1 MKYFNDQSQRIVEIA
16 EQLVKRGIVPNERTF
31 CMDIDYTQSI
41 FSQIKAG
48 WRGFPKNKY
57 QNITKVYNV
66 SLDYITRGEGSMFIN
81 DIPIREPLSI
91 TDNSA
96 SIPII
101 HQARSQG
108 VPFYDIDVT
117 ASIVS
122 SFSDV
127 KEAPDY
133 YIDFKPFN
141 DCIAWMPI
149 YGDSMNP
156 LFYSGEII
164 AVKQISNM
172 DVIQW
177 GEPHLVITDH
187 TYSLRTIKCVHPA
200 DDTDKIILRATNPN
214 HKGDTVIDIKSILSM
229 YIIKG
234 KVTRFQI

>member
-1 MKYFNDQSQRIVEIA
+1 MEYFNEPSKRIVKLCESLIND
-16 EQLVKRGIVPNERTF
+16 GIIPNERTF
-31 CMDIDYTQSI
+31 CLDIGYEQAVFNQVKNGI
-41 FSQIKAG
+41 
-48 WRGFPKNKY
+48 RGFPKHRY
-57 QNITKVYNV
+57 AVICEVYNV
-66 SLDYITRGEGSMFIN
+66 RFDYIVKGGLPIFNPEGV
-81 DIPIREPLSI
+81 IRKPLEKDSDAPVI
-91 TDNSA
+91 F
-96 SIPII
+96 
-101 HQARSQG
+101 HKVRSQG

-127 KEAPDY
+127 KETPDY
-133 YIDFKPFN
+133 FIDFKPFN

-149 YGDSMNP
+149 YGDSMQP

-164 AVKQISNM
+164 AIKQIGNM

-177 GEPHLVITDH
+177 GEPHLVITDN

-200 DDTDKIILRATNPN
+200 EDTDKIILRATNPN
-214 HKGDTVIDIKSILSM
+214 HKGDTVIDRKTVLSM